1 DILSLRGSGTALGTV
16 YDEYTTVLSG
26 TSMACPYVSGAC
38 AFLLS
43 MNPALSPAEVYDI
56 LIGSVDPIADGICL
70 SDGRLNVYEM
80 IFGAVSSRGRV
91 DFDRDYYRCSD
102 VISIMVGDGDLAGA
116 GSQEVTVTTDSGDLE
131 TVVLVEGSASIGFFT
146 GTILTGSGAVSSEDG
161 VVQLAD
167 GDVIT
172 VTYEDSDDG
181 SGSGAIVTDSA
192 AADCTGPEVFDLW
205 VDAPGPEPK
214 VVFETSE
221 AATAH
226 VRAGLSCGGSYIIR
240 SGVMRP
246 GTSHRIRLSGVSPNT
261 EYFFEV
267 EVRDAAGNAVV
278 DANGGQCYRFTTDAP
293 GDVYVPGDDPNFRL
307 TIQDG
312 IEHSWDGGTV
322 WVADR
327 TYRGPGNRDIDFRGK
342 AITVR
347 SENGPEKCII
357 DCQNR
362 TWDWHR
368 AFDFH
373 SGEDGNSVVIGFTV
387 RSSTGQGSSPA
398 GFGGGVRCIGSSPT
412 VRDCVFKG
420 DISNGMLNIEGSSP
434 TVVNC
439 TFRGSRR
446 PGMRNENSSPRV
458 MWCSFVDNLAVRNP
472 GGGGMANFNSEPL
485 VMGCRFEGN
494 RAGTYGGGMYS
505 FGSSGTVI
513 NCVFLGNNAG
523 TVDANDK
530 GYGGGMSNIGSS
542 PKVINC
548 VFSGNGASGDGGGMS
563 NEYDSRPDVINCTF
577 GGNRAGSSE
586 PNGAGFGGGIANID
600 GGEPRVRNCILWQN
614 RDSDGEGES
623 GQIYGW
629 RSDVNYSCVQ
639 NWGGGGTGNIS
650 TDPVFFD
657 AGYWEDNGTP
667 GDLSDDSWVKGN
679 YYLSPSI
686 SPCIDAGDNE
696 AVFGLA
702 ETGVDG
708 WPRFVDDPCVLDT
721 GNGTGAIVDMGAYE
735 YQGPRDIYVDD
746 DAAGDPGPGD
756 AEVSDPEENGTEAH
770 PFDMIQEAIDVA
782 LDGDTVVVGMGTY
795 YERID
800 FKGRGITVRSTAPGD
815 SAVVEGTVIDGGDS
829 GRVVTFA
836 GGEGAETVL
845 SGFTIVGGEV
855 GIYCYGASPVISN
868 CVVSVGEG
876 IGIEIWH
883 GGSPTITD
891 CEVEGEIKVYP
902 FVENLRTGDWYDY
915 IQDAIDEAAEG
926 DEIVAGEGVYYE
938 RIDFGGKDITLR
950 STEPGA
956 PGVVA
961 ATAIV
966 HDVNDFKSA
975 VTFSGGESRA
985 AVLSGFTI
993 VGLTSAVSCY
1003 EAFPTISNCRIIGL
1017 EEVAIDLWRGS
1028 SPDLV
1033 KCTIIGEVRIHPTV
1047 KNLRTGKLYDF
1058 IQDAID
1064 RAARGDELV
1073 AGRGRYY
1080 DQSVR
1085 IESKEVVLR
1094 SEDPNDPW
1102 VVRDTIIEGEV
1113 EIVRWPWGEP
1123 NGVVLSGLTIV
1134 GGGIS
1139 CRETSPTIINCR
1151 MSGGPVGLYLYD
1163 SYPRLLNCFIS
1174 GSDYAIILACC
1185 SEPELI
1191 DCTVEG
1197 KIWVGTVENLTS
1209 GRKYY
1214 IYIQTAIDEAED
1226 GDVIVAGEWVY
1237 RETINFKQ
1245 KNIVVRS
1252 SAPEDPEV
1260 VAGTV
1265 IDGSGGKGATVSFH
1279 KPVGPEAVLS
1289 GFTITGGRS
1298 QGNGGGVS
1306 CMGGDVRA
1314 TISNCIIVGN
1324 IDSGVYLERS
1334 LATVTNCL
1342 IAGNNSAGVKT
1353 VGRTV
1358 GTVRNCTVVENRGPG
1373 VRALRG
1379 QPTVINSIMWGN
1391 GGAGI
1396 SGTKS
1401 HVSYSN
1407 VDGGYAGEGNI
1418 ESAPRFV
1425 RPGLWVDVN
1434 DADVVL
1440 GPNDANAV
1448 WVRGDYR
1455 LMLGSPC
1462 IDGGTDANV
1471 YSDIEGEMRPF
1482 DYPGIDNNGELDE
1495 FDMGAYEAFMPSVE
1509 FGMKFTPQSLNARS
1523 QGKWLKAHFVLPEGF
1538 GADDID
1544 TEVIGRLEPLGI
1556 GSGYIKVSAERRKP
1570 VEVMIGFRR
1579 GDFCVWGDYGPAE
1592 VMVVG
1597 LLRSGE
1603 YFYGRDRIK
1612 ITDTGLEYLAAL
1624 ASVWLRADCRPPDWC
1639 GGVDADRDSVVDFV
1653 DFALYETCCIEAVKK

>member
-1 DILSLRGSGTALGTV
+1 
-16 YDEYTTVLSG
+16 
-26 TSMACPYVSGAC
+26 
-38 AFLLS
+38 
-43 MNPALSPAEVYDI
+43 
-56 LIGSVDPIADGICL
+56 
-70 SDGRLNVYEM
+70 
-80 IFGAVSSRGRV
+80 
-91 DFDRDYYRCSD
+91 
-102 VISIMVGDGDLAGA
+102 
-116 GSQEVTVTTDSGDLE
+116 
-131 TVVLVEGSASIGFFT
+131 
-146 GTILTGSGAVSSEDG
+146 
-161 VVQLAD
+161 
-167 GDVIT
+167 
-172 VTYEDSDDG
+172 
-181 SGSGAIVTDSA
+181 
-192 AADCTGPEVFDLW
+192 
-205 VDAPGPEPK
+205 
-214 VVFETSE
+214 
-221 AATAH
+221 
-226 VRAGLSCGGSYIIR
+226 
-240 SGVMRP
+240 
-246 GTSHRIRLSGVSPNT
+246 
-261 EYFFEV
+261 
-267 EVRDAAGNAVV
+267 
-278 DANGGQCYRFTTDAP
+278 
-293 GDVYVPGDDPNFRL
+293 
-307 TIQDG
+307 
-312 IEHSWDGGTV
+312 
-322 WVADR
+322 
-327 TYRGPGNRDIDFRGK
+327 
-342 AITVR
+342 
-347 SENGPEKCII
+347 
-357 DCQNR
+357 
-362 TWDWHR
+362 
-368 AFDFH
+368 
-373 SGEDGNSVVIGFTV
+373 
-387 RSSTGQGSSPA
+387 
-398 GFGGGVRCIGSSPT
+398 
-412 VRDCVFKG
+412 
-420 DISNGMLNIEGSSP
+420 
-434 TVVNC
+434 
-439 TFRGSRR
+439 
-446 PGMRNENSSPRV
+446 
-458 MWCSFVDNLAVRNP
+458 
-472 GGGGMANFNSEPL
+472 
-485 VMGCRFEGN
+485 
-494 RAGTYGGGMYS
+494 
-505 FGSSGTVI
+505 
-513 NCVFLGNNAG
+513 
-523 TVDANDK
+523 
-530 GYGGGMSNIGSS
+530 
-542 PKVINC
+542 
-548 VFSGNGASGDGGGMS
+548 
-563 NEYDSRPDVINCTF
+563 
-577 GGNRAGSSE
+577 
-586 PNGAGFGGGIANID
+586 
-600 GGEPRVRNCILWQN
+600 
-614 RDSDGEGES
+614 
-623 GQIYGW
+623 
-629 RSDVNYSCVQ
+629 
-639 NWGGGGTGNIS
+639 
-650 TDPVFFD
+650 
-657 AGYWEDNGTP
+657 
-667 GDLSDDSWVKGN
+667 
-679 YYLSPSI
+679 
-686 SPCIDAGDNE
+686 
-696 AVFGLA
+696 
-702 ETGVDG
+702 
-708 WPRFVDDPCVLDT
+708 
-721 GNGTGAIVDMGAYE
+721 MGAYE

-800 FKGRGITVRSTAPGD
+800 FKGRRITVRSTAPGD

-1265 IDGSGGKGATVSFH
+1265 IYGSGGKGATVSFH

-1379 QPTVINSIMWGN
+1379 QPTVVNSIMWGN
-1391 GGAGI
+1391 GGTGI

-1544 TEVIGRLEPLGI
+1544 TEVVSRLEPLGI

-1570 VEVMIGFRR
+1570 VEVMIGFGR

-1597 LLRSGE
+1597 LLKSGE
-1603 YFYGRDRIK
+1603 YFYGRDTIK